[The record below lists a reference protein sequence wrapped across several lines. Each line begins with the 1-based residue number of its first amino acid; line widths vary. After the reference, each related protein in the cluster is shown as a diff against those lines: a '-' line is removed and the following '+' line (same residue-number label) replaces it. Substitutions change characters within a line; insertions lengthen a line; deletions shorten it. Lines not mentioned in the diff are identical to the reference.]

1 MDNPTAQSQRI
12 AAAISIIRVAN
23 SCTLIEIAGHTVL
36 TDPWFTERW
45 YLRRGEPMGMRI
57 EDVPPVDAIVA
68 TSFAANHWDLRA
80 LHRYRHKATTPVY
93 TATDF
98 MARQARSLGYPLAE
112 RLPWGSVREPG
123 PGLEIEAAPA
133 GRLLRWHHNAY
144 VLAVDELRVYFGGE
158 IRDVDLL
165 REYRWDRP
173 AVDVALL
180 PTNGLAPILG
190 PPLVMG
196 HQEAVDGAIA
206 LGAKALVAVHDAH
219 ARDPMSLLFRRHGS
233 AAEAEELAAAR
244 APGLEVAV
252 LPPGRRWDFT
262 ARPG

>member
-1 MDNPTAQSQRI
+1 MDNPNT
-12 AAAISIIRVAN
+12 ISVIRVAN
-23 SCTLIEIAGHTVL
+23 SCTLIEIAGHKIL

-45 YLRRGEPMGMRI
+45 YLRRGEPLGMRI

-80 LHRYRHKATTPVY
+80 LRRYRHKQTTPVY
-93 TATDF
+93 TATEF
-98 MARQARSLGYPLAE
+98 MARKARALGYPLAE
-112 RLPWGSVREPG
+112 RLPWGSVREPA

-133 GRLLRWHHNAY
+133 GKLMRWHHNAY
-144 VLAVDELRVYFGGE
+144 VLTASEHRVYFGGE

-165 REYRWDRP
+165 RKYRWDKP
-173 AVDVALL
+173 EVDVALL

-196 HQEAVDGAIA
+196 HQEAIDGATV

-219 ARDPMSLLFRRHGS
+219 AHDPMSLVFRRHGS
-233 AAEAEELAAAR
+233 AAEAQDLVKVQS
-244 APGLEVAV
+244 PSLEVVV
-252 LPPGRRWDFT
+252 LPPGQTWKYT
-262 ARPG
+262 APPSH